1 MNPLSRR
8 DFTKNSLAA
17 LTPIVA
23 SSFIESQL
31 QAAMH
36 GQSPK
41 RIRVGQIGTK
51 HGHATGKLEA
61 AKKLSE
67 HFEVVGVV
75 EEDTKQRDRVQKS
88 DAFANL
94 PWMSIDQLLNQ
105 PGLQLVLVETDID
118 QLLPAAEKCLSAGM
132 HIHLDKPAG
141 ASLDHFRRVTKIAA
155 EKKLIIQMGYMFRS
169 NSAFQFIYEAV
180 KQGWLGEIF
189 EIHGVMSKKI
199 GTNDRA
205 ELARYRG
212 GSMFELGCHLIDA
225 VVRLLGKPQTILPVN
240 RNTHPELD
248 QLNDNCLAVFQY
260 PKATAS
266 IRSSV
271 VEVDG
276 NRRRQFVVCGTLG
289 TIAIE
294 PLEPPHLTLT
304 LDQPR
309 GNFRKGTQVV
319 ELPKM
324 TGRYDGD
331 LLSLAAAIRGESNYA
346 YSLEHDLVVQECV
359 LQASEM
365 Q

>member
-17 LTPIVA
+17 LTPLVA

-31 QAAMH
+31 NAATY

-61 AKKLSE
+61 VKKLSE

-75 EEDTKQRDRVQKS
+75 EEDAKQRDRVLKS

-94 PWMSIDQLLNQ
+94 PWMTMDQLLNQ
-105 PGLQLVLVETDID
+105 PGLQLVMVETDID
-118 QLLPAAEKCLSAGM
+118 QLLPVAEKCLSAGM

-155 EKKLIIQMGYMFRS
+155 EKKRIIQMGYMFRS

-225 VVRLLGKPQTILPVN
+225 VVTLLGKPQTILPVN

-248 QLNDNCLAVFQY
+248 QLNDNCLAIFQY

-294 PLEPPHLTLT
+294 PLEPPQLKLT

-309 GNFRKGTQVV
+309 GKFRKGTQIV

-331 LLSLAAAIRGESNYA
+331 LLSLAAAIRGQSNYA